1 MVDGLQLA
9 AELAA
14 AEPDLEPEV
23 ATEEVGYRV
32 EGRLFAKARP
42 AALLFRLS
50 GDVASAALRT
60 PGVSAVDEGWIELDV
75 AVPDSFTAD
84 RARAWFALAARQARS
99 PTGSRGL
106 D

>member
-14 AEPDLEPEV
+14 AAPDLEPEV
-23 ATEEVGYRV
+23 AAEEVGYLV
-32 EGRLFAKARP
+32 EGRLFARARRD
-42 AALLFRLS
+42 ALRFRLS
-50 GDVASAALRT
+50 DDVASAALRT
-60 PGVSAVDEGWIELDV
+60 PGVSAADDGWIELDLV
-75 AVPDSFTAD
+75 RADSYTAD